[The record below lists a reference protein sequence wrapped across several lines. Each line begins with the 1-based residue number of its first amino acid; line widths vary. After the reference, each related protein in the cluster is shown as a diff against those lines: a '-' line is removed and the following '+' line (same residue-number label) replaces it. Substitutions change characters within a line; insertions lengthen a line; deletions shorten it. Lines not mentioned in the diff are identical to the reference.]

1 MENLPGRVTFS
12 AATNCVLLSFFRQLK
27 FHEDGAER
35 VLSGY
40 RTRVAL
46 AGLLGAIINQQTVQ
60 LPGGEEL
67 IDVSS
72 AAEIIRAASVQRN
85 VSFCFV

>member
-1 MENLPGRVTFS
+1 MV
-12 AATNCVLLSFFRQLK
+12 QLK

-40 RTRVAL
+40 RIRVAL
-46 AGLLGAIINQQTVQ
+46 AGLLSAVIKQQIVQ
-60 LPGGEEL
+60 LAGGEEL

-72 AAEIIRAASVQRN
+72 VAEMIRN
-85 VSFCFV
+85 VSFALLQ